1 MEHLSAKFQKM
12 VQDMN
17 LLKGNINLTN
27 EMMDGCKTKN
37 DLKEND
43 LITDLMKALKEME
56 PKLQERI

>member
-1 MEHLSAKFQKM
+1 M
-12 VQDMN
+12 VEDMN

-27 EMMDGCKTKN
+27 EMMDGCKTKQ

-56 PKLQERI
+56 PKL